1 MDNIYYITFVL
12 KNKLN
17 CFIRYFYLLLLNL
30 LLLDFM
36 MPISE
41 TYNWNECLKLLKLN
55 NNIWVLTNSIERIRF
70 NSIFNNKVSSF
81 TKLYNLFE
89 NILLNVFFYMY

>member
-1 MDNIYYITFVL
+1 MI
-12 KNKLN
+12 
-17 CFIRYFYLLLLNL
+17 
-30 LLLDFM
+30 
-36 MPISE
+36 PISE

-89 NILLNVFFYMY
+89 NILLNFFYMY

>member
-1 MDNIYYITFVL
+1 MDKIYYIAFVL

-17 CFIRYFYLLLLNL
+17 CFIRYSYLLLLNL
-30 LLLDFM
+30 LLLDFNM
-36 MPISE
+36 SISE
-41 TYNWNECLKLLKLN
+41 TYNWNQCLKLLKL
-55 NNIWVLTNSIERIRF
+55 ILVLTNSIERIRF

-89 NILLNVFFYMY
+89 NILLNFFLYVLINF